1 MSEQIKRWI
10 PIALYCAPRVA
21 IAAIVSIGIVFGG
34 AVFSASP
41 LGSGSLGIG
50 LIALAAL
57 ACPLSM
63 GLMMRGMKQN
73 SATGSAQ
80 KMMDCCAPGQVSVF
94 VDTSLSADSLSE
106 LRSRRE
112 ALEREIAEL
121 QSN

>member
-10 PIALYCAPRVA
+10 PIALCCVPGVA
-21 IAAIVSIGIVFGG
+21 IAIIVGIGIVFGG
-34 AVFSASP
+34 AVFSSSP
-41 LGSGSLGIG
+41 LGIG

-73 SATGSAQ
+73 SATGSAR
-80 KMMDCCAPGQVSVF
+80 MLADCCAPNQAAVSV
-94 VDTSLSADSLSE
+94 DTDLSADSLST

>member
-1 MSEQIKRWI
+1 MSEQIKRWL
-10 PIALYCAPRVA
+10 PIALCCVPGIA
-21 IAAIVSIGIVFGG
+21 IAAIVGIGIVFGG
-34 AVFSASP
+34 AAFGASFGGP
-41 LGSGSLGIG
+41 LGIG
-50 LIALAAL
+50 VIVLAAL

-63 GLMMRGMKQN
+63 GLMMMRGMKQN

-80 KMMDCCAPGQVSVF
+80 MMADCCAPNQASVS
-94 VDTSLSADSLSE
+94 VDTSLSADSLSA